1 MKSLLKY
8 QKAQYIIKENIDD
21 NTKPIFYC
29 FSVDETRKRLKTL
42 TGNDYSNDFLES
54 LQNGQVINL

>member
-8 QKAQYIIKENIDD
+8 QKSQFIIKENIDG
-21 NTKPIFYC
+21 NTKLVFYC
-29 FSVDETRKRLKTL
+29 YSIDKTRKRLKSI
-42 TGNDYSNDFLES
+42 TGIEYSNQFLES

>member
-8 QKAQYIIKENIDD
+8 QKSQFIIKENIDN
-21 NTKPIFYC
+21 NTKLVFYC
-29 FSVDETRKRLKTL
+29 FSVNEARKRLKSI
-42 TGNDYSNDFLES
+42 TGNEYSNEFLES